1 MKTEQQIIAEELA
14 KHGVT
19 PAAQSAAPK
28 QTTPADVEE
37 VKPKAMSPKSVT
49 KAEPKVTSAVEPRSS
64 VKTTDSKKTKVTV
77 QLTDAE
83 VGGLTREANLLGQTW
98 QEHFGTLVLEMLDK
112 RVAKTLIT
120 GPSYATKKVTGP
132 SKIGGHYFGA

>member
-19 PAAQSAAPK
+19 PK
-28 QTTPADVEE
+28 QTTPAPSADVKE
-37 VKPKAMSPKSVT
+37 VKPKAKA
-49 KAEPKVTSAVEPRSS
+49 KAEPTVTSAVEP
-64 VKTTDSKKTKVTV
+64 KKTKVTV

-83 VGGLTREANLLGQTW
+83 VAGLTRESNLLNITW

-120 GPSYATKKVTGP
+120 GPSYAAKKVTGP
-132 SKIGGHYFGA
+132 SHLGGHYLGA

>member
-19 PAAQSAAPK
+19 PK
-28 QTTPADVEE
+28 QTTPADVKK
-37 VKPKAMSPKSVT
+37 V
-49 KAEPKVTSAVEPRSS
+49 EPKVKPEPEPKVVSAVEP
-64 VKTTDSKKTKVTV
+64 KKTKVTV

-83 VGGLTREANLLGQTW
+83 VAGLTRESNLLNITW

-120 GPSYATKKVTGP
+120 GPSYAAKKITGP
-132 SKIGGHYFGA
+132 SKIGGHYLGA

>member
-19 PAAQSAAPK
+19 PKEVTPK
-28 QTTPADVEE
+28 QTTAVVKES
-37 VKPKAMSPKSVT
+37 KPKA
-49 KAEPKVTSAVEPRSS
+49 EPTVTSAVEP
-64 VKTTDSKKTKVTV
+64 KKTKVTV

-83 VGGLTREANLLGQTW
+83 VAGLTRESNLLNITW

-120 GPSYATKKVTGP
+120 GPSYAAKKVTGP
-132 SKIGGHYFGA
+132 SHLGGHYLGA